1 MQSNTS
7 SINKDDFSDYSKR
20 PLIMLITLFR
30 VCNMSWC
37 AVVLL
42 SSRILLFF
50 PQTQACACIK
60 INFNCNL
67 NKAAIYSVTVSNCT
81 SERERERIFLRSTLK
96 ALLRVYDF
104 LKTFPTNHAATS
116 LPASRS
122 RPARRFRLVGAWNLE
137 PIGRSRCSFGAT
149 REWQLEKNKKGRRKI
164 CSTHAIAIRRGGWK
178 LSETFR
184 TRFEAPS
191 VRGCTENA
199 TFIRLETFASRFVAV
214 RGFTGRASCTTHT
227 FIDIL

>member
-7 SINKDDFSDYSKR
+7 SINKDDFSNYSKR

-50 PQTQACACIK
+50 PQTHSRSITQACACIK

-81 SERERERIFLRSTLK
+81 SERAQRCCSYFSPVHLKSAPPCLWFPENMSNQSRGDKPTCLALSTS
-96 ALLRVYDF
+96 
-104 LKTFPTNHAATS
+104 PT
-116 LPASRS
+116 L
-122 RPARRFRLVGAWNLE
+122 
-137 PIGRSRCSFGAT
+137 PIGRRV
-149 REWQLEKNKKGRRKI
+149 E
-164 CSTHAIAIRRGGWK
+164 
-178 LSETFR
+178 
-184 TRFEAPS
+184 P
-191 VRGCTENA
+191 
-199 TFIRLETFASRFVAV
+199 
-214 RGFTGRASCTTHT
+214 RANRPLALLVWSH
-227 FIDIL
+227 